1 MDINLT
7 RVQDIV
13 QEVERQLGPLKRKA
27 KRALTYAEL
36 SSTLFDLK
44 MALAVDDLRT
54 LQTQWEATKASDA
67 TLSEQAQELER
78 VLMEAQ
84 KQLDDL
90 QEQLRN
96 RTQDEGSFS
105 EQTRSMRSLAE
116 KFNASLLVLSE
127 KKRHAALDLET
138 IARDLEQAHLAQK
151 DLKQDYEQVLETYK
165 RDKEQQTELVE
176 QLQELENNHARSRK
190 ERNDLRRTIDTN
202 TAEQQ
207 G

>member
-1 MDINLT
+1 MILVWVREPIQLFPKEILDSVLSSKPEDRRALIEEAAGVLKHKERKAKAERKLARMDINLT

-36 SSTLFDLK
+36 SSTLFDLR

-54 LQTQWEATKASDA
+54 LQIQWEATKASDV

-127 KKRHAALDLET
+127 
-138 IARDLEQAHLAQK
+138 
-151 DLKQDYEQVLETYK
+151 
-165 RDKEQQTELVE
+165 
-176 QLQELENNHARSRK
+176 RSVM
-190 ERNDLRRTIDTN
+190 LLSI
-202 TAEQQ
+202 
-207 G
+207 